1 MADQEPRSTPSPSQ
15 HKTREEVAIEWVLGE
30 IGETLTLLT
39 STKRRLGELDGSLKD
54 AARSL
59 TRAAQSLETTAKDV
73 LGRQEELERKAVES
87 RLTFA
92 KGFSEYCS
100 DLSAK
105 IVRSAVLGSLGGGIM
120 GGLIIL
126 GAWFITHR

>member
-1 MADQEPRSTPSPSQ
+1 MAEQEPKASIPAP
-15 HKTREEVAIEWVLGE
+15 HKTREDVAIEWVLGE

-59 TRAAQSLETTAKDV
+59 ERSAQALRETATSMLEQHA
-73 LGRQEELERKAVES
+73 ELDRKAAES

-105 IVRSAVLGSLGGGIM
+105 IVRSAVLGALGGGIM

>member
-1 MADQEPRSTPSPSQ
+1 MANNDIPRPASGPV
-15 HKTREEVAIEWVLGE
+15 KTREDVAIEWVLGE

-54 AARSL
+54 SARSL
-59 TRAAQSLETTAKDV
+59 ERAGQALQATATSMLE
-73 LGRQEELERKAVES
+73 RYEELDRKAVES

-92 KGFSEYCS
+92 RGFSEYCN

-105 IVRSAVLGSLGGGIM
+105 IVRSAVLGALGGGIM